1 MVCRDVFVDVS
12 VSGSVLFVY
21 FVSVKEFGLIGR
33 KIPCAH
39 LVSPLIFDSVCVYLQ
54 WMQPCSG
61 GKSFAYLGLYSQ
73 M

>member
-33 KIPCAH
+33 EIPMC
-39 LVSPLIFDSVCVYLQ
+39 SPGVTSDF
-54 WMQPCSG
+54 
-61 GKSFAYLGLYSQ
+61 
-73 M
+73 